1 MSMSLH
7 IYLSSQQGEP
17 TNIGRVGRLVD
28 VLPVDGF
35 DFLCELLREQNE
47 WLSDELR
54 TELRAELGQIE
65 VSIKTMVKASQ

>member
-1 MSMSLH
+1 MYVSLF
-7 IYLSSQQGEP
+7 SQQGEP